1 MSITIGRRGLLA
13 GTATL
18 PLAGAALAQ
27 GRGEEISV
35 THWGVLMYGT
45 PYAVAM
51 AKGFFREA
59 GVNITGI
66 LTSKGGGTTVRNVL
80 AGGLPYGEV
89 SVAAAVA
96 AAREGLE
103 IRIVNAGAATVA
115 DILWV
120 TTPDSPVRTIK
131 DLEGRRIA
139 YTSPKSVTEMLV
151 IMSLTAAGVD
161 LNKVERV
168 STGGVGAGLTA
179 LRQGG
184 VHAAPIMDPI
194 WSREHARWRPVFF
207 VKDILP
213 PMTQTVGIT
222 TVQFMRDQPAKLRAI
237 IAGRRKGVDFT
248 YANPEEAGRIFAE
261 AYELPRELGVRA
273 VRNMVEVRY
282 WSRGEID
289 TRALDNMVEG
299 LRIIGEVDGPVDWST
314 LVDRS
319 FLPPDLQATG

>member
-1 MSITIGRRGLLA
+1 MTVTIGRRGLLA
-13 GTATL
+13 GTA
-18 PLAGAALAQ
+18 AATVLVPATA
-27 GRGEEISV
+27 RAEGEQISV
-35 THWGVLMYGT
+35 THWGVLMYGA

-51 AKGFFREA
+51 EKGFFREA

-89 SVAAAVA
+89 SLAAAVA
-96 AAREGLE
+96 AAREGLD

-120 TTPDSPVRTIK
+120 TTPDNAVKTIK
-131 DLEGRRIA
+131 DLEGRKIA
-139 YTSPKSVTEMLV
+139 FTSPKSVTEMLV

-161 LNKVERV
+161 LNKVERI
-168 STGGVGAGLTA
+168 STGGIGAGLTA

-184 VHAAPIMDPI
+184 VSAAPIMDPI
-194 WSREHARWRPVFF
+194 WAREQARWRPLFF

-222 TVQFMRDQPAKLRAI
+222 TTQFARSEPAKLRAI
-237 IAGRRKGVDFT
+237 IAGRRKGVDLI
-248 YANPEEAGRIFAE
+248 YANPDEAGRIFAE

-273 VRNMVEVRY
+273 VKNMVEVRY

-299 LRIIGEVDGPVDWST
+299 LRIIGEVEGPVDWSK

-319 FLPPDLQATG
+319 FLPPDLQARG

>member
-1 MSITIGRRGLLA
+1 MTVTIGRRGLLA
-13 GTATL
+13 GTAAATV
-18 PLAGAALAQ
+18 LAPAAQAS
-27 GRGEEISV
+27 GEQISV
-35 THWGVLMYGT
+35 THWGVLMYGA

-51 AKGFFREA
+51 EKGFFREA

-89 SVAAAVA
+89 SLAAAVA
-96 AAREGLE
+96 AAREGLD

-120 TTPDSPVRTIK
+120 TTPDNPVKTIK
-131 DLEGRRIA
+131 DLEGRKIA
-139 YTSPKSVTEMLV
+139 FTSPKSVTEMLV
-151 IMSLTAAGVD
+151 IMSLTASGID
-161 LNKVERV
+161 LNKVERI
-168 STGGVGAGLTA
+168 STGGIGAGLTA

-184 VHAAPIMDPI
+184 VAAAPIMDPI
-194 WSREHARWRPVFF
+194 WAREQGRWRPVFF

-213 PMTQTVGIT
+213 KMTQTVGIT
-222 TVQFMRDQPAKLRAI
+222 TTQFAREQPQKLRAI

-248 YANPEEAGRIFAE
+248 YTNPEEAGRIFAE

-273 VRNMVEVRY
+273 VKNMVEVGY

-289 TRALDNMVEG
+289 TRALDAMVEG
-299 LRIIGEVDGPVDWST
+299 LRIIGEVEGPVDWSR

>member
-1 MSITIGRRGLLA
+1 MTVTIGRRGLLA
-13 GTATL
+13 GTA
-18 PLAGAALAQ
+18 AATVLVPAAA
-27 GRGEEISV
+27 RAEGEQISV
-35 THWGVLMYGT
+35 THWGVLMYGA

-51 AKGFFREA
+51 EKGFFREA

-89 SVAAAVA
+89 SLAAAVA
-96 AAREGLE
+96 AAREGLD

-131 DLEGRRIA
+131 DLEGKKIA
-139 YTSPKSVTEMLV
+139 FTSPKSVTEMLV

-161 LNKVERV
+161 LNKVERI
-168 STGGVGAGLTA
+168 STGGIGAGLTA

-184 VHAAPIMDPI
+184 VAAAPIMDPI
-194 WSREHARWRPVFF
+194 WARDHARWRPLFF

-213 PMTQTVGIT
+213 KMTQTVGIT
-222 TVQFMRDQPAKLRAI
+222 TTQFARSEPAKLRGI
-237 IAGRRKGVDFT
+237 IAGRRKGVDFI
-248 YANPEEAGRIFAE
+248 YANPDEAGRIFAE

-273 VRNMVEVRY
+273 VKNMVDVGY

-299 LRIIGEVDGPVDWST
+299 LRIIGEVEGPVDWSK

>member
-1 MSITIGRRGLLA
+1 MSITIGRRGLV
-13 GTATL
+13 
-18 PLAGAALAQ
+18 AGAALAPFALPATAQ

-35 THWGVLMYGT
+35 THWGVLMYGA
-45 PYAVAM
+45 PYAVAIE
-51 AKGFFREA
+51 KGFFREA

-89 SVAAAVA
+89 SLAAAVA

-103 IRIVNAGAATVA
+103 IKIVNAGAATVA

-120 TTPDSPVRTIK
+120 TTPDSPIRTIK
-131 DLEGRRIA
+131 DLEGHKIA

-161 LNKVERV
+161 INKVERV
-168 STGGVGAGLTA
+168 STGGIGAGLTA

-184 VHAAPIMDPI
+184 VQAAPIMDPI
-194 WSREHARWRPVFF
+194 WSRDHARWRPLFF
-207 VKDILP
+207 VKDLLP

-222 TVQFMRDQPAKLRAI
+222 TTQFMREQPQKLRAI
-237 IAGRRKGVDFT
+237 IAGRRRGVDFL
-248 YANPEEAGRIFAE
+248 YANPEEGGRIFAE

-273 VRNMVEVRY
+273 VKNMVDVGY
-282 WSRGEID
+282 WSRGNID

-299 LRIIGEVDGPVDWST
+299 LRIIGEVDGPIDWSK

-319 FLPPDLQATG
+319 FLPADLQGTG

>member
-1 MSITIGRRGLLA
+1 MTVTIGRRGLLA
-13 GTATL
+13 GTAAATV
-18 PLAGAALAQ
+18 LAPAAQAS
-27 GRGEEISV
+27 GEQISV
-35 THWGVLMYGT
+35 THWGVLMYGA

-51 AKGFFREA
+51 EKGFFREA

-89 SVAAAVA
+89 SLAAAVA
-96 AAREGLE
+96 AAREGLD

-120 TTPDSPVRTIK
+120 TTPDSPVKTIK
-131 DLEGRRIA
+131 DLEGRKIA
-139 YTSPKSVTEMLV
+139 FTSPKSVTEMLV
-151 IMSLTAAGVD
+151 IMSLTASGID
-161 LNKVERV
+161 LNKVERI
-168 STGGVGAGLTA
+168 STGGIGAGLTA

-184 VHAAPIMDPI
+184 VAAAPIMDPI
-194 WSREHARWRPVFF
+194 WAREQGRWRPVFF

-213 PMTQTVGIT
+213 KMTQTVGIT
-222 TVQFMRDQPAKLRAI
+222 TTQFAREQPQKLRAI

-273 VRNMVEVRY
+273 VRNMVDVGY

-289 TRALDNMVEG
+289 TRALDAMVEG
-299 LRIIGEVDGPVDWST
+299 LRIIGEVEGPVDWSR

>member
-1 MSITIGRRGLLA
+1 MTVTIGRRGLLA
-13 GTATL
+13 GTAAATV
-18 PLAGAALAQ
+18 LAPAAQAS
-27 GRGEEISV
+27 GEQISV
-35 THWGVLMYGT
+35 THWGVLMYGA

-51 AKGFFREA
+51 EKGFFREA

-89 SVAAAVA
+89 SLAAAVA
-96 AAREGLE
+96 AAREGLD

-120 TTPDSPVRTIK
+120 TTPDNPVKTIK
-131 DLEGRRIA
+131 DLEGRKIA
-139 YTSPKSVTEMLV
+139 FTSPKSVTEMLV
-151 IMSLTAAGVD
+151 IMSLTASGID
-161 LNKVERV
+161 LNKVERI
-168 STGGVGAGLTA
+168 STGGIGAGLTA

-184 VHAAPIMDPI
+184 VAAAPIMDPI
-194 WSREHARWRPVFF
+194 WAREQGRWRPVFF

-213 PMTQTVGIT
+213 KMTQTVGIT
-222 TVQFMRDQPAKLRAI
+222 TTQFAREQPQKLRAI

-273 VRNMVEVRY
+273 VKNMVEVGY

-289 TRALDNMVEG
+289 TRALDAMVEG
-299 LRIIGEVDGPVDWST
+299 LRIIGEVEGPVDWSR